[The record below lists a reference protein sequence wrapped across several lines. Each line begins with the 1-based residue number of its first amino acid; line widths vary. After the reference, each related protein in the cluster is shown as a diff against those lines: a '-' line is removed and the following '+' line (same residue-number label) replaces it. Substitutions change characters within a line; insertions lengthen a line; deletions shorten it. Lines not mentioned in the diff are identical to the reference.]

1 MLSCSFVFYLKHIE
15 KTVNLGINSVTWKFD
30 LLPLLSNKD

>member
-1 MLSCSFVFYLKHIE
+1 MLSCSFVFYLKQK

-30 LLPLLSNKD
+30 LLPLLSHKD